1 MEQMFY
7 GKVGTFSGILIDR
20 YPFSW
25 VLSLPARYPNFTQE
39 QRLYVGT
46 NNTKK
51 SSKRKTATAL
61 LVEES
66 MLWPAAKS
74 HLSLCTCIIS
84 YSRKLVQVIGKVSL
98 FRRIGEI
105 FSCPFKP
112 P

>member
-7 GKVGTFSGILIDR
+7 GKVGTFSGILVDR
-20 YPFSW
+20 YPFSL
-25 VLSLPARYPNFTQE
+25 VLSLPRNYLHTIQE

-46 NNTKK
+46 TTTKK
-51 SSKRKTATAL
+51 SLQRKTATAL

-84 YSRKLVQVIGKVSL
+84 YSGIMVQAIGKVSL
-98 FRRIGEI
+98 FRRIGDF
-105 FSCPFKP
+105 FSCLIRSP
-112 P
+112 

>member
-7 GKVGTFSGILIDR
+7 GKVGMFSGILVDT
-20 YPFSW
+20 YHFSW
-25 VLSLPARYPNFTQE
+25 VLSLPANYQIFTQE

-46 NNTKK
+46 TNTNT
-51 SSKRKTATAL
+51 SSKRKSATAL

-84 YSRKLVQVIGKVSL
+84 YSGIMVQAIGKVSL
-98 FRRIGEI
+98 FRRIGDF
-105 FSCPFKP
+105 FSCLIRSP
-112 P
+112 